1 MGHTPS
7 GTLVNLWRRLPRAV
21 AVSVAA
27 LAELSPGRALMAL
40 VVSLGFGTSAA
51 FAVAS
56 VGGSAIE
63 AAQPAVLTQR
73 PMPTASRDGE
83 RPVVPGS
90 TGLGPQGNASPWSE
104 PTTGRSSAPTAPDR
118 QEEER
123 GRTAGSPPRAA
134 HGSRTPRAGSSAS
147 STPRAEPGGEESP
160 SSTDDNPPR
169 TSIDA
174 SFPDGDTADFSYT
187 ASESASYECSLD
199 GASYTPCDSPSTFSN
214 LHPGWHV
221 FAVRA
226 TDAAGNVD
234 PSPAI
239 IRWHANAGSAGA
251 PQSR

>member
-1 MGHTPS
+1 MGHTTS
-7 GTLVNLWRRLPRAV
+7 ETLASLWRRLPRAV

-63 AAQPAVLTQR
+63 ASQPTVLTQR
-73 PMPTASRDGE
+73 PMATASRDGE
-83 RPVVPGS
+83 RPDVPDS
-90 TGLGPQGNASPWSE
+90 TGPSPRGNASPWSE
-104 PTTGRSSAPTAPDR
+104 PTSGRSSAPAAADR
-118 QEEER
+118 QEKPR

-134 HGSRTPRAGSSAS
+134 QGSRAPGSGSSATA
-147 STPRAEPGGEESP
+147 TPWAEPGDEASP

-169 TSIDA
+169 TSVDA
-174 SFPDGDTADFSYT
+174 SFPDRDTADFSYT

-199 GASYTPCDSPSTFSN
+199 GAPFTPCDSPSSFSN

-239 IRWHANAGSAGA
+239 IRWHANAGSAGD
-251 PQSR
+251 PQNR